1 MANRVPEASVE
12 SSVAAVEWAAVF
24 AGALGAIGFTIILF
38 AFGSALGFSA
48 AAPWSLSTRAPT
60 EFGLAA
66 GIWMIV
72 MQWLSA
78 ALGGYLTGRMRTKW
92 VGIRTDEVFFRDT
105 AHGFFAWALATVVM
119 ALLVTLGSAV
129 AASVVAATA
138 PDAAAAAAP
147 PAEQVRQVA
156 VGFSFFTALSL
167 LIGAFI
173 GAAAGAL
180 GGFHR
185 DEA

>member
-60 EFGLAA
+60 QFGLAA

-129 AASVVAATA
+129 AASGVAAPA
-138 PDAAAAAAP
+138 PGAAAAAAP
-147 PAEQVRQVA
+147 PPEQGGP
-156 VGFSFFTALSL
+156 VGGGLFFFTARSL
-167 LIGAFI
+167 PLGAFFR
-173 GAAAGAL
+173 APA
-180 GGFHR
+180 
-185 DEA
+185 